1 MLMNSES
8 KLLITLAMIVLVG
21 LIAYSPIGGL
31 TFQQK
36 AMLGITALAIIYWVT
51 ECVPIPVTG
60 IIIILLEV
68 VTGIFPL
75 SRGLSYIASDVN
87 MLILAGLVISIALSK
102 YQLDRLLSL
111 KILSYMGENTDRI
124 VLGMMLSTA
133 LLSMWIPNTAA
144 AAIMAP
150 VAVGMLELINAEKG
164 KSNIGK
170 MMMIGVAYAA
180 TIGGVGTPVGTPPV
194 PITMRN
200 VKEATGYDIT
210 FAQWMA
216 WGVPIALVLTLLAWG
231 LLKTFFPPEVKVIP
245 GGRSIV
251 ERELSKIGSLDRRQ
265 KMTLAIFGV
274 AVILWLMDSFYPLLP
289 NWTYIA
295 SLIII
300 ILYLIPG
307 VGTLSWDEVSRE
319 ADWGVL
325 FLIAG
330 GLALGGGLRETGLVR
345 MLADFIATGLTG
357 TSPYIVNII
366 IALVTG
372 FSVTV
377 FCSITATSSAFVP
390 VALAIASSLG
400 IDARFT
406 GIVAGIASC
415 FAFLLP
421 ANTPPNAI
429 AYSYGYFKNYEMAKV
444 GVVMTILSSIVIIV
458 FMPYISILT
467 R

>member
-1 MLMNSES
+1 
-8 KLLITLAMIVLVG
+8 
-21 LIAYSPIGGL
+21 
-31 TFQQK
+31 
-36 AMLGITALAIIYWVT
+36 
-51 ECVPIPVTG
+51 
-60 IIIILLEV
+60 
-68 VTGIFPL
+68 
-75 SRGLSYIASDVN
+75 
-87 MLILAGLVISIALSK
+87 
-102 YQLDRLLSL
+102 
-111 KILSYMGENTDRI
+111 I

>member
-111 KILSYMGENTDRI
+111 KILSYMGENTDKI

-319 ADWGVL
+319 ADWG
-325 FLIAG
+325 
-330 GLALGGGLRETGLVR
+330 
-345 MLADFIATGLTG
+345 
-357 TSPYIVNII
+357 
-366 IALVTG
+366 
-372 FSVTV
+372 FS
-377 FCSITATSSAFVP
+377 S
-390 VALAIASSLG
+390 
-400 IDARFT
+400 
-406 GIVAGIASC
+406 
-415 FAFLLP
+415 
-421 ANTPPNAI
+421 
-429 AYSYGYFKNYEMAKV
+429 
-444 GVVMTILSSIVIIV
+444 
-458 FMPYISILT
+458 
-467 R
+467 

>member
-1 MLMNSES
+1 MND
-8 KLLITLAMIVLVG
+8 KLKLAVTVATLVMVG
-21 LIAYSPIGGL
+21 IIAYSPIGDFTL
-31 TFQQK
+31 QQK
-36 AMLGITALAIIYWVT
+36 AMIGISILAIVYWVT

-68 VTGIFPL
+68 VFGVFPL
-75 SRGLSYIASDVN
+75 AKGLSYIASDVN

-111 KILSYMGENTDRI
+111 KILSFMGEKTDRI
-124 VLGMMLSTA
+124 VLGMMIATA

-150 VAVGMLELINAEKG
+150 VAVGMLELIRAEKG
-164 KSNIGK
+164 RSNAGK
-170 MMMIGVAYAA
+170 IMMIGVAYAA
-180 TIGGVGTPVGTPPV
+180 TIGGIGTPVGTPPV
-194 PITMRN
+194 PITIRN

-210 FAQWMA
+210 FAKWMA
-216 WGVPIALVLTLLAWG
+216 WGVPIALVLTIIAWKLLT
-231 LLKTFFPPEVKVIP
+231 LFYPPEVKSIP
-245 GGRSIV
+245 GGKSIV
-251 ERELSKIGSLDRRQ
+251 DKELEKIGKLNKQQ
-265 KMTLAIFGV
+265 KTTLAIFGI
-274 AVILWLMDSFYPLLP
+274 AVVLWLMDSFYPILP

-300 ILYLIPG
+300 VLYLIPG

-325 FLIAG
+325 FLVAG
-330 GLALGGGLRETGLVR
+330 GLALGGGLRETGIVK
-345 MLADFIATGLTG
+345 MLADAIATRLAGS
-357 TSPYIVNII
+357 SPYLVNIV
-366 IALVTG
+366 IALVAG

-390 VALAIASSLG
+390 IAIAIAGSLG
-400 IDARFT
+400 MDARFT

-444 GVVMTILSSIVIIV
+444 GLVLTLLSSIVLIA
-458 FMPYISILT
+458 FMPMITLLT
-467 R
+467 G